1 MNNKRLTDEY
11 LEELQG
17 ILGTK
22 TAISY
27 NKHYIYDPFTPTQ
40 ADRRRMISAKL
51 QRMAND
57 DYDDLDSV
65 LFEQGTAKGRRN
77 EKEDEDSHK
86 RLVDDMDSIFRNIW
100 MMMND

>member
-1 MNNKRLTDEY
+1 MTDPNCKECDG
-11 LEELQG
+11 E
-17 ILGTK
+17 
-22 TAISY
+22 
-27 NKHYIYDPFTPTQ
+27 
-40 ADRRRMISAKL
+40 ADRER
-51 QRMAND
+51 D

-100 MMMND
+100 LMMNDEI